1 MNCNLIIIKSAENQQ
16 IQTGIIIVL
25 KKCLFINI
33 GSSLILKLILIP
45 NEIVKRLSL
54 VKSDIIF

>member
-25 KKCLFINI
+25 KKYLFINI

>member
-33 GSSLILKLILIP
+33 DSSLILKLILIP